1 MKYIDNGVA
10 YIPIKQ
16 NTTKEEMEKLKLQH
30 KNKTVIFLRSGHENM
45 QKVLL
50 NFIVPR

>member
-1 MKYIDNGVA
+1 MKYIDSGIV

-16 NTTKEEMEKLKLQH
+16 NTTQEEMDQLRLKH
-30 KNKTVIFLRSGHENM
+30 ENKTVIFLRSGHENM
-45 QKVLL
+45 QKILL